1 MKKLIKKDKKIRHN
15 IKLIEKKYFIL
26 KSIFINFNFFIL
38 IRWFVLL
45 KIKVLSK
52 NNSKI
57 SLINRCLSSVNK
69 KRYNKLSVF
78 SRHIFIKL
86 LQSASISGIQ
96 KSSW

>member
-1 MKKLIKKDKKIRHN
+1 MKKLVEKDKKIRHN
-15 IKLIEKKYFIL
+15 VKLIEKKHFIL
-26 KSIFINFNFFIL
+26 KFIFMNFNFFIL

-57 SLINRCLSSVNK
+57 FLINRCLSGLNK
-69 KRYNKLSVF
+69 KRYNKLTVF

-86 LQSASISGIQ
+86 LQSASIPGIQ